1 MVVTVV
7 VAFVELL
14 SLLLLLLLLLFVGG
28 GVCDGDC
35 GGVVLV
41 GVESCSKKKE
51 KSVSNCT
58 NKATNK

>member
-7 VAFVELL
+7 VAFVVTIVIAAAVTIAV
-14 SLLLLLLLLLFVGG
+14 VGG

>member
-7 VAFVELL
+7 VAFVVTIV
-14 SLLLLLLLLLFVGG
+14 FAAAVTIAVVGG

-41 GVESCSKKKE
+41 GVESCSRKKE